1 MSHWFDLDELD
12 PELIKFA
19 VMIAKYNNKFIIIK
33 NRKIGK

>member
-19 VMIAKYNNKFIIIK
+19 VVIAMSYLKLK
-33 NRKIGK
+33 